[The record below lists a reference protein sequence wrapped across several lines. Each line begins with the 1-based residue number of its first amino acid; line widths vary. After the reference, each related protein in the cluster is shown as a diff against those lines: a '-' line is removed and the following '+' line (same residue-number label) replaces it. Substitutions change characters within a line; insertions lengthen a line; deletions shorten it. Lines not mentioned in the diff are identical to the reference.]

1 MAMQQILIGYSLASG
16 GGGGNDPTPNYSTLF
31 DGNGDYLD
39 SPNNGDSIGTAN
51 FTIEFWVRFASTASQ
66 LETISETRSS
76 AAASDGFLLGR
87 FHGGSHD
94 NQLELYTNG
103 DYSGL
108 ASGAL
113 SNNTWYYIAVVRN
126 AGTTKMYVDGQD
138 TGTSYADSNNYSNDD
153 IRIGANVDTTYFMDG
168 NIADYRLTKSALYT
182 TNFSVPTEQLTGI
195 QYTSLLCCQDDTN
208 PGTATVGSD
217 LTEVGDVVAAPS
229 AATTSGGGDQIYVDD
244 VFSTFLYTGTGSTQ
258 SINNGIDLAGE
269 GGLVWLKDRD
279 QTGASH
285 YLFDTER
292 GRANLLSSDTA
303 NAQISSQ
310 VGRDLSSFNDNGF
323 TLGPDE
329 NTYINGDTISHVSW
343 TFRKAPGFFD
353 IVSYSGCYA
362 ASNNNYNIDS
372 GVSFDGTG
380 DSLTV
385 ADTNGEFSF
394 GNGDFTI
401 EGFIYPTGVNSTTY
415 AGVFTTGISM
425 QLYFMSTNSLSI
437 YLSSNGSGYDIVGDA
452 NATGTDSIFQNEW
465 SHIAL
470 TRSGNDFKLF
480 INGVSSWTLT
490 SSATIFDDAPPFG
503 IGDYTPSPGSYG
515 FQGYISNFRVVKGT
529 ALYTSNFTVPT
540 APLTNVTNTKLLC
553 CQSNTSASAAAVGE
567 SSVSRIPSGFTY
579 WTAGYT
585 SGWSSA
591 GSKTSSTTVSDYVSS
606 ALPASGKHYWETTV
620 NNPSTYRVIGVT
632 DDGGNAAGN
641 AGYQDN
647 MSGFYYNGNPPLF
660 LAKKSG
666 GTSTA
671 SGVTHGAGTGNNWV
685 DGDII
690 QWAFDADNSKMW
702 IGQNGTWYSGD
713 PGAGTGE
720 AFSSM
725 PASPYFKLAY
735 VVDSNNT
742 TATFE
747 IMSAAA
753 AGETYPKVNGNAT
766 AVNLPNNN
774 VLSHSLGSVPGMIV
788 VKNLTTGTNWE
799 TYHRSTGA
807 TKKLELNEPAAA
819 GTNSG
824 TWLDTEPTAS
834 VFTVGSNNQ
843 AAQDNYVAYIFAHD
857 DAQFGTNSDES
868 IIKCGSFTTDGSGAA
883 TVDLGFEPQWIL
895 TKSSANGNW
904 GINDSMRGM
913 AGGKSTA
920 ATPYAQG
927 LFANVFNGEGNWDAV
942 SPFATGFNVLASGV
956 FGTNETGIY
965 MAIRRPNK
973 PPVYGTDVFN
983 AVSDAG
989 SNSARTINAG
999 NLVDLQI
1006 SGSNTDNAS
1015 YPWHWLDRLRGALT
1029 LNSNNLSSESGGQV
1043 GSTTFDSMNG
1053 IKVAAADGWSN
1064 EAPYGAP
1071 YIRYFFTRSPG
1082 VLDMVTWSGN
1092 SVAGRE
1098 IPHSLDSEPE
1108 IIILKVRNQSDS
1120 WVVYNQSKGNQ
1131 FYSKLDTDDK
1141 GWDNTTMWNS
1151 TSPTSTV
1158 FTVGDGYDINY
1169 TGNTYIG
1176 YLFASKSGVSK
1187 IGTYTGTSNTGAFS
1201 VNLGFL
1207 PRFLMVKS
1215 LTQDN
1220 RDWIVFDSKRNFTVG
1235 STSAAGIA
1243 LNNTDSDA
1251 TQGETDSVRATTTG
1265 FVVVGSSATTN
1276 VNELNEEYLYLAIA

>member
-16 GGGGNDPTPNYSTLF
+16 GAAEPTPNYSTLF

-51 FTIEFWVRFASTASQ
+51 FTIEFWVRFASTAAT

-94 NQLELYTNG
+94 NKLELYTNG
-103 DYSGL
+103 NYSGL

-126 AGTTKMYVDGQD
+126 AGTTKMYVNGED
-138 TGTSYADSNNYSNDD
+138 TGTSYADSNNYTNDD

-182 TNFSVPTEQLTGI
+182 ANFSVPTEQLTGI
-195 QYTSLLCCQDDTN
+195 QYTSLLCCQDNTN

-217 LTEVGDVVAAPS
+217 LTEVGDVVAVPV

-244 VFSTFLYTGTGSTQ
+244 VFSTFLYNGND
-258 SINNGIDLAGE
+258 SIINGIDLASE
-269 GGLVWLKDRD
+269 GGLVWIKNRD
-279 QTGASH
+279 TTQ
-285 YLFDTER
+285 
-292 GRANLLSSDTA
+292 NNWLLSEDLGS
-303 NAQISSQ
+303 NNP
-310 VGRDLSSFNDNGF
+310 LSSNLTASTSTNVTNWFGADPLYTFNNNGF
-323 TLGPDE
+323 TLADQAQLTSA
-329 NTYINGDTISHVSW
+329 NNYVSW

-362 ASNNNYNIDS
+362 ASSNNYNIDR

-380 DSLTV
+380 DYLTL
-385 ADTNGEFSF
+385 AQSNDFDLT
-394 GNGDFTI
+394 GDYTY
-401 EGFIYPTGVNSTTY
+401 EAFIYYTDTT
-415 AGVFTTGISM
+415 
-425 QLYFMSTNSLSI
+425 N
-437 YLSSNGSGYDIVGDA
+437 NP
-452 NATGTDSIFQNEW
+452 
-465 SHIAL
+465 
-470 TRSGNDFKLF
+470 
-480 INGVSSWTLT
+480 
-490 SSATIFDDAPPFG
+490 TIFDFSAASGNYEGRLQIQAGTLYLYDGGWQSRGAISANTWHHIAVTQAKVYVDG
-503 IGDYTPSPGSYG
+503 IDVGASSGSVSGSNYKVVTIGARTNDGGTSYGDYFT
-515 FQGYISNFRVVKGT
+515 GYISNVRIVNGT

-702 IGQNGTWYSGD
+702 IGRNGTWYSGD

-904 GINDSMRGM
+904 GINDSMRGL

-927 LFANVFNGEGNWDAV
+927 LFANLFTGEGNWDAV
-942 SPFATGFNVLASGV
+942 SPFATGFNVLSSGV

-1082 VLDMVTWSGN
+1082 VLDMVAWSGN